1 MKRLKTLKFIEFR
14 EFVSLPSPLLLSAVE
29 GGEWWIRQRR
39 IVDKEWERRERGWEK
54 WKEEKLKLIGEM
66 AGRLVVA
73 EIERK
78 DAAEVET
85 IRAEMLYL
93 SDLYR
98 RFHITFHSLNR
109 RFIDVLW
116 SPPKYGEG
124 EVWTAELREWV
135 AGVNLLP
142 WGG

>member
-1 MKRLKTLKFIEFR
+1 MRRLKTLKFHEFT
-14 EFVSLPSPLLLSAVE
+14 EFVTHPSPLLLSAVE
-29 GGEWWIRQRR
+29 GGEWWIRQRK

-78 DAAEVET
+78 DAEEIET

-93 SDLYR
+93 SDLFR
-98 RFHITFHSLNR
+98 RFHFAFHSLNR

-116 SPPKYGEG
+116 SPPKYGGG

-142 WGG
+142 WK

>member
-1 MKRLKTLKFIEFR
+1 MRRLKTLKFTEFM
-14 EFVSLPSPLLLSAVE
+14 EFVSLPSPLLLSAAE
-29 GGEWWIRQRR
+29 GGEGWIRQRR
-39 IVDKEWERRERGWEK
+39 VVDREWERRERGWEK

-93 SDLYR
+93 SDLFR
-98 RFHITFHSLNR
+98 RFHSTHHSLNR
-109 RFIDVLW
+109 KFIDVLW

-124 EVWTAELREWV
+124 EVWTTELRDWV
-135 AGVNLLP
+135 GAVNQLP
-142 WGG
+142 WK

>member
-1 MKRLKTLKFIEFR
+1 
-14 EFVSLPSPLLLSAVE
+14 
-29 GGEWWIRQRR
+29 
-39 IVDKEWERRERGWEK
+39 VDKEWERRERGWEK

-78 DAAEVET
+78 DAAEIET

-93 SDLYR
+93 SDLFR
-98 RFHITFHSLNR
+98 RFHFAHHSLNR
-109 RFIDVLW
+109 MFIDVLW

-124 EVWTAELREWV
+124 EVWTTELREWV

-142 WGG
+142 WG